1 MNRFIL
7 LSLVVILISGI
18 IFAISWIYIDGT
30 EISCLEAVSDQ
41 YTGFVDKTLVSF
53 NNYDSVSHTLT
64 EDQILQLKQ
73 LLLDSRF
80 RRNLSH
86 SYSYNGL
93 HDTYSLFLE
102 CDDSQGRQVAFI
114 QIFIIEDLYIS
125 ITSPYTDERFTMKIL
140 DNQFCDVLDRI
151 LFGPYPY
158 E

>member
-64 EDQILQLKQ
+64 EDQFLQLKQ

-80 RRNLSH
+80 RRYLSH